1 MVKEQP
7 EGLNFLAEGF
17 PGWDASTRWSQ
28 ALEDV
33 EQRSRPYLK
42 EVERYERY
50 RCSQALNHVA
60 FLPRFL
66 PSCI

>member
-33 EQRSRPYLK
+33 EQQSRPYLK

-50 RCSQALNHVA
+50 RCSEALNHVA
-60 FLPRFL
+60 FLP
-66 PSCI
+66 